1 MADGTAIG
9 KTLIMKEV
17 WLMRDRAEK
26 AMQGLALLM
35 SLVLFFTVVAL
46 TSGCCSPDCG
56 SKTVVGNHY
65 SLPKISSDSTDFD
78 FEIYESTEGAVVYT
92 RKDSRVGITFSNVY
106 TNCIFGIWDKAGLM
120 TLSVEIEPLA
130 TEGSEET
137 GGEDGIS
144 DFRSQISESEG
155 KALGTEES
163 RGKALGTEESE
174 GGALGTE
181 KSEGKTLGTEESE
194 GKALRTEKGK
204 GEEKSGKKG
213 KTLGLEESDGK
224 EKAE

>member
-1 MADGTAIG
+1 
-9 KTLIMKEV
+9 
-17 WLMRDRAEK
+17 MRDKAER

-35 SLVLFFTVVAL
+35 ALVLFFTVVAL
-46 TSGCCSPDCG
+46 TSGCYSPDCG
-56 SKTVVGNHY
+56 SKTVVGNHC

-130 TEGSEET
+130 TEGAEET
-137 GGEDGIS
+137 GGDARLASAEPALVERETEGGIS

-155 KALGTEES
+155 KALGAEE
-163 RGKALGTEESE
+163 
-174 GGALGTE
+174 
-181 KSEGKTLGTEESE
+181 
-194 GKALRTEKGK
+194 GK
-204 GEEKSGKKG
+204 GEEKSGEKG
-213 KTLGLEESDGK
+213 KTLGLEEGEGK
-224 EKAE
+224 EEAE

>member
-1 MADGTAIG
+1 
-9 KTLIMKEV
+9 
-17 WLMRDRAEK
+17 MRDKAER

-35 SLVLFFTVVAL
+35 ALVLFFTVVAL
-46 TSGCCSPDCG
+46 TSGCYTPDCG

-120 TLSVEIEPLA
+120 TLAVEIEPLA
-130 TEGSEET
+130 TEGAEET
-137 GGEDGIS
+137 GGDARLASAAPALVEQEMAGEIS

-155 KALGTEES
+155 KAP
-163 RGKALGTEESE
+163 
-174 GGALGTE
+174 GA
-181 KSEGKTLGTEESE
+181 EESE
-194 GKALRTEKGK
+194 GKAPGAEEAG
-204 GEEKSGKKG
+204 GEEKSGEKG
-213 KTLGLEESDGK
+213 KTLGLEKGEGK
-224 EKAE
+224 EEAE

>member
-1 MADGTAIG
+1 
-9 KTLIMKEV
+9 
-17 WLMRDRAEK
+17 MRDKAER

-35 SLVLFFTVVAL
+35 ALVLFFTVVAL
-46 TSGCCSPDCG
+46 TSGCYSPDCG

-130 TEGSEET
+130 TEGAEET
-137 GGEDGIS
+137 GGDARLASAEPALVERETEGEIS

-155 KALGTEES
+155 KALGAEEAE
-163 RGKALGTEESE
+163 GKALGAEEA
-174 GGALGTE
+174 GGKALE
-181 KSEGKTLGTEESE
+181 AEEAE
-194 GKALRTEKGK
+194 GKALGAKEGK
-204 GEEKSGKKG
+204 GEEKSGEKG
-213 KTLGLEESDGK
+213 KTLSLEEGEGK
-224 EKAE
+224 EEAE